1 MGLTL
6 LNRLHELAA
15 CIFGPA
21 VLNSDLSLRHG
32 LTQGPSP
39 VMNLLEFT
47 PVVDGDFIPDHPSR
61 LFNNTADIDY
71 LAGVNSMDGHLFAG
85 VDVPSINQRRKE
97 TTA

>member
-1 MGLTL
+1 MGLTWL
-6 LNRLHELAA
+6 TKGIGTCSLY
-15 CIFGPA
+15 FGTA
-21 VLNSDLSLRHG
+21 VLSSDLSLPHG
-32 LTQGPSP
+32 LHQGSGP
-39 VMNLLEFT
+39 VMNLLEFA

-85 VDVPSINQRRKE
+85 VDVPSINQRKKE